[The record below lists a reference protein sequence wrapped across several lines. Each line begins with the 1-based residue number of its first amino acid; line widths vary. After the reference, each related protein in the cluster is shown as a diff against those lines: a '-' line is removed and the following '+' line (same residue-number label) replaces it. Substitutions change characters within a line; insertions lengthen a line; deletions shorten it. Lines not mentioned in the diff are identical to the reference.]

1 MPALPGDTAGR
12 MPALPGDT
20 AGRMPALPGRPALQ
34 GMPALPDDTAGR
46 MPALPGGNGVLDDIE
61 ALTKPCKNRMISS
74 KLPDAR

>member
-1 MPALPGDTAGR
+1 MPALPDDTAGR

-20 AGRMPALPGRPALQ
+20 AGRMPALPG
-34 GMPALPDDTAGR
+34 DTAGR